1 VLGLLSSG
9 RGRLLNSGGL
19 LSCLGLILLLDDVA
33 EDVVQD
39 KVAVGLGGENESLGE
54 LLVRG
59 RLVGDLANDLDDNV
73 VIRGL
78 GIDVGD
84 ADLALGEVELL
95 DALVDGLFARL
106 ALNGL
111 LRSGA
116 SKKHTR
122 CPTQTSTFS
131 VSLPET
137 NCERLL

>member
-1 VLGLLSSG
+1 M
-9 RGRLLNSGGL
+9 
-19 LSCLGLILLLDDVA
+19 
-33 EDVVQD
+33 
-39 KVAVGLGGENESLGE
+39 
-54 LLVRG
+54 RG

-84 ADLALGEVELL
+84 ADLALGEVKLL
-95 DALVDGLFARL
+95 DALVDGLFTGL
-106 ALNGL
+106 ALDNL
-111 LRSGA
+111 LRNGA
-116 SKKHTR
+116 IERRTR